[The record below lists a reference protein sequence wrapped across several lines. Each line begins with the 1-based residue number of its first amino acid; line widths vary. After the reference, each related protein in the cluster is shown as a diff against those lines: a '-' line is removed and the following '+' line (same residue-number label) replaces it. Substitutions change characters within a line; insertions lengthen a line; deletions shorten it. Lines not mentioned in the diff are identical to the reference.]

1 MKKISCIFLVV
12 LLLITSSVPALASAT
27 PSNSDFRLEDYLDN
41 YKKIPLPADNP
52 GLGVVLDASVHT
64 SSDSDIWI
72 GDDGLSVV
80 DFDDRLLS
88 DDPFQTFAFSP
99 LNVDVYADV
108 NRRSDNKWLRV
119 EKASWIVSGDAYLFS
134 FPTINSQTE
143 RYGNIQ
149 FEIRK
154 SMLPKPGKYGL
165 EFTFKEGH
173 LGTPGTGT
181 AYTRLVSSGTNISPS
196 HSQVKSSL
204 EVSGTKY
211 FVRSNVTIGYD
222 TTGLSVFVTW
232 PTSWNVSIQDCALF
246 EDCFKFT
253 FLEQAGA
260 PSVSAPDASS
270 GNGSAADY
278 AANQAGQIAQNT
290 AAMQDTL
297 KEIVQTIS
305 KQLEALWNQQY
316 NYIHLEDM
324 ANADKNADKII
335 NNQNQNTEQITSSI
349 DKHGNFIIDGL
360 KGLFIPSDEFFKE
373 YFDDLYNW
381 FSDKFGFLTIPIDI
395 LVQIL
400 DVFTT
405 SQKVDFIVTL
415 PPLSI
420 MGETVWPEQSFN
432 FTDFMEKDFAF
443 LITAIQTG
451 TSILLILS
459 FIDLCRKK
467 YDEVMRN

>member
-12 LLLITSSVPALASAT
+12 LLLITSTVPALAAVAT
-27 PSNSDFRLEDYLDN
+27 SSNSDDLSLDDYLSN

-52 GLGVVLDASVHT
+52 GLGYVPDASVHT
-64 SSDSDIWI
+64 SSDAEIWI
-72 GDDGLSVV
+72 GDDGFPVADS
-80 DFDDRLLS
+80 DDRMLS
-88 DDPFQTFAFSP
+88 DDIMPFASLSNQIIVYARDSDNVLYTDWGSSNFQTF
-99 LNVDVYADV
+99 
-108 NRRSDNKWLRV
+108 
-119 EKASWIVSGDAYLFS
+119 S
-134 FPTINSQTE
+134 FPKLESGKYYKNIEIYFKDDSLPDPGTYSIRVGCYDTL
-143 RYGNIQ
+143 GNIRN
-149 FEIRK
+149 I
-154 SMLPKPGKYGL
+154 G
-165 EFTFKEGH
+165 
-173 LGTPGTGT
+173 
-181 AYTRLVSSGTNISPS
+181 VDNISAD
-196 HSQVKSSL
+196 
-204 EVSGTKY
+204 Y
-211 FVRSNVTIGYD
+211 FQMQDGGKVGGFYTAEPTSVDKNNRSWNAKCTLKINYD
-222 TTGLSVFVTW
+222 TNLVIYKMDLYKDVAIDEISFRVN
-232 PTSWNVSIQDCALF
+232 NVSFQRDSTTTPAL
-246 EDCFKFT
+246 
-253 FLEQAGA
+253 
-260 PSVSAPDASS
+260 SS
-270 GNGSAADY
+270 PNDNGSAQDHI
-278 AANQAGQIAQNT
+278 ANQSTQIVQNT

-335 NNQNQNTEQITSSI
+335 ANQDDNTTII
-349 DKHGNFIIDGL
+349 DNAIEEHGNFIIEGL
-360 KGLFIPSDEFFKE
+360 KRLFIPSDEFFKE

-420 MGETVWPEQSFN
+420 MGEEVWPQQSFN

-451 TSILLILS
+451 TSILLIMS

-467 YDEVMRN
+467 YDEVMRS

>member
-12 LLLITSSVPALASAT
+12 LLLITSTVPALAAAT

-52 GLGVVLDASVHT
+52 GLGVVPDFPVHT
-64 SSDSDIWI
+64 SSDAEIWM
-72 GDDGLSVV
+72 GDDGLPVADFSAPEPYEIDLLSTHDANSVV
-80 DFDDRLLS
+80 CYAYTSEGVLHADLGSGYYETFEFPSLTDGSYYKSIEFYFRTDKDVLPDPGTYDVTVRLFDNLGNIRSSGVDNVVA
-88 DDPFQTFAFSP
+88 DTFTMQAGGKNSSG
-99 LNVDVYADV
+99 LY
-108 NRRSDNKWLRV
+108 
-119 EKASWIVSGDAYLFS
+119 KAS
-134 FPTINSQTE
+134 PTSVTFN
-143 RYGNIQ
+143 
-149 FEIRK
+149 
-154 SMLPKPGKYGL
+154 GKNW
-165 EFTFKEGH
+165 
-173 LGTPGTGT
+173 T
-181 AYTRLVSSGTNISPS
+181 AKCTIKTNYN
-196 HSQVKSSL
+196 
-204 EVSGTKY
+204 T
-211 FVRSNVTIGYD
+211 D
-222 TTGLSVFVTW
+222 FVTYKLDLYTDV
-232 PTSWNVSIQDCALF
+232 PINQVSIRLIDVLFKADATSEPAL
-246 EDCFKFT
+246 
-253 FLEQAGA
+253 
-260 PSVSAPDASS
+260 SAPGDV
-270 GNGSAADY
+270 GSAENHI
-278 AANQAGQIAQNT
+278 ANQSSQIAQNT
-290 AAMQDTL
+290 ATMNDTL

-305 KQLEALWNQQY
+305 QQIEALWNQQY

-335 NNQNQNTEQITSSI
+335 ANQDENTSI
-349 DKHGNFIIDGL
+349 VTDAIEEHGNFIIEGL
-360 KGLFIPSDEFFKE
+360 KRLFIPSDEFFKE